1 MKKLKILL
9 FTFIFMF
16 LSIPNVFADWNII
29 TVNKIEMSKGN
40 SYSTYNVTSRVYDN
54 IAFRG
59 ALVEEGGKVTKGTYY
74 LTNPNFLDSSK
85 KYSITFFIYWGSVS
99 YGSSTDNL
107 IEAIPP
113 LVTLDSN
120 SCYVKPLGTN
130 GGQYGS
136 TDSSMFNVVCDNY
149 TPSSNPIIEVY
160 SNSTPA
166 IGTLYFGVQ
175 NGWGYSIANSELND
189 IISSTENIESS
200 LGDLNSGVND
210 LNQNITNDDVNNVEG
225 TFDSFEGFIAENST
239 ITQLITM
246 PITLYTSILNGMQ
259 STCQPFVLGN
269 LFGTNLTIPCIN
281 IGNYLGTVL
290 WTMIDIIIS
299 GFAIFAISK
308 KLIKIFNNFSSMKEG
323 DVIDD

>member
-16 LSIPNVFADWNII
+16 LSIPNVFADWDII
-29 TVNKIEMSKGN
+29 SVKKTELSFGN
-40 SYSTYNVTSRVYDN
+40 SYKEVPTQAKVFNN

-59 ALVEEGGKVTKGTYY
+59 GFYSPGGSVTKGTFY
-74 LTNPNFLDSSK
+74 LNDVTNFLDPSQ
-85 KYSITFFIYWGSVS
+85 KYSVSFFIWWGSIA
-99 YGSSTDNL
+99 YDSTSEGL
-107 IEAIPP
+107 RESIPP

-120 SCYVKPLGTN
+120 SCYVKPLGMD
-130 GGQYGS
+130 GAGISSYGTS
-136 TDSSMFNVVCDNY
+136 LFNVVCDEY
-149 TPSSNPIIEVY
+149 VPSAAPVVEVY
-160 SNSTPA
+160 SIANTSKDSQ
-166 IGTLYFGVQ
+166 YFGIQ
-175 NGWGYSIANSELND
+175 NGWGYSVANSELND

-200 LGDLNSGVND
+200 LGDLN
-210 LNQNITNDDVNNVEG
+210 QNITNDKVDGVES
-225 TFDSFEGFIAENST
+225 TFEGFEGFVAENST

-246 PITLYTSILNGMQ
+246 PITLYSSILNGMQ

-281 IGNYLGTVL
+281 IGNYLGTAL